1 MDNLKQIV
9 VTLSTDN
16 GMHIKA
22 NVIVLLRKTNKKY
35 VPNVSAHTKVTNVNQ
50 ARVRSIKKA
59 VKDH

>member
-1 MDNLKQIV
+1 
-9 VTLSTDN
+9 
-16 GMHIKA
+16 MHIKV

-35 VPNVSAHTKVTNVNQ
+35 VPNVSAHTKVTNVSQ